1 MIAGPNGA
9 GKTSA
14 APELLRDAVGIHS
27 FVNADVIA
35 EGLSGF
41 RPQDAAFEAGRI
53 MLMRARELAARR
65 ADFALESTLSG
76 RTLHKFLN
84 RLASVGYERHVF
96 YLWLPSPEMAVAR
109 VNGRVKAGG
118 HHVPEHVIRRR
129 FGKSLVN
136 FYQLYRPNVTTWRLY
151 DGSALAGRPLV
162 AHGAGRQKAVVVDEE
177 RWALVARQIQEADR

>member
-1 MIAGPNGA
+1 VIAGPNGA
-9 GKTSA
+9 GKTSS
-14 APELLRDAVGIHS
+14 APELLRDAVGVPS

-41 RPQDAAFEAGRI
+41 RPQEAAFEAGRI

-76 RTLHKFLN
+76 RTLHRFLN

-96 YLWLPSPEMAVAR
+96 YLWLPSPDMAVAR
-109 VNGRVKAGG
+109 VRGRVKAGG
-118 HHVPEHVIRRR
+118 HDVPEHVIRRR

-136 FYQLYRPNVTTWRLY
+136 FEKLYRPDATPWRLY
-151 DGSALAGRPLV
+151 DGGALTGRPLI
-162 AHGAGRQKAVVVDEE
+162 AHCGARHKAEVVDEE